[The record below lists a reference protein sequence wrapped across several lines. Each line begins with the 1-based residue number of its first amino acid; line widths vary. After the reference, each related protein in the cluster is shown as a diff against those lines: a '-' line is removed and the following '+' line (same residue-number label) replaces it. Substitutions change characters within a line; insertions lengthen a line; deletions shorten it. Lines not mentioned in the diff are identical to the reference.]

1 MSSNAND
8 SSSETASV
16 LDVQHFNAYTYCRV
30 AEEHFTLL
38 HAKTLEPALQQLF
51 ADVEAAKHLRLTLDF
66 GALTEYDSYLVVWLQ
81 AVKRFCQERGITLD
95 VQNLTDQMRDFIA
108 LLEKPLTKKPVEAEV
123 ETSWHRYV
131 ESIGEAT
138 LQVWADARFFIE
150 FLGEFFI
157 NVTYLIR
164 APRSIRWSEF
174 PTQITKSGV
183 GAVPI
188 VALVG
193 FLMGVIVGYQGAMQ
207 LAQFGAEIYLADMVA
222 ISLARELA
230 PLMTAII
237 VAGRSGA
244 AFAAEIGTMQVA
256 EELDALTTMGFNPM
270 RFLVMP
276 RVLAVTCVMPFLV
289 LFADIAGMFGGLLIG
304 VGTLQLSVSGYLNE
318 TKVALTVAHLSSGL
332 IKSLVLGAVVALVG
346 CMRGFQVRGGAESVG
361 HFTTSAVVSGIFLI
375 ILLDAVFTVIFQA
388 IGL

>member
-1 MSSNAND
+1 MSRQSQHP
-8 SSSETASV
+8 SSETA
-16 LDVQHFNAYTYCRV
+16 LAIELQRFTAYTYCRV
-30 AEEHFTLL
+30 TEGRFTLQR
-38 HAKTLEPALQQLF
+38 AEILEIALQEVF
-51 ADVEAAKHLRLTLDF
+51 AAMEDSNHRRLIIDFAAT
-66 GALTEYDSYLVVWLQ
+66 TEYDSYLVIWLQ
-81 AVKRFCQERGITLD
+81 TVKRFCQENGILLD
-95 VQNLTDQMRDFIA
+95 VQNLSEQMQDFIR
-108 LLEKPLTKKPVEAEV
+108 LLDKPLVKKVAIEEK

-138 LQVWADARFFIE
+138 LQVWADVRFFVE
-150 FLGEFFI
+150 FFGEFFI
-157 NVTYLIR
+157 NLTYLFR
-164 APRSIRWSEF
+164 APRTIRWSEF
-174 PTQITKSGV
+174 PTQITKAGV

-256 EELDALTTMGFNPM
+256 EELDALTTMGFQPM

-289 LFADIAGMFGGLLIG
+289 LFADIAGMIGGLLIG

-318 TKVALTVAHLSSGL
+318 TKVALTLQHLASGL
-332 IKSLVLGAVVALVG
+332 IKSVVLGAVVALIG
-346 CMRGFQVRGGAESVG
+346 CMRGFQVRGGADSVG

-375 ILLDAVFTVIFQA
+375 ILLDAIFTVIFQA
-388 IGL
+388 LGF